1 MAKTPVPEKEKA
13 LVRLMRLCATR
24 ECCRS
29 DLRRKLA
36 DLPEADADAIMEKL
50 AREGFVD
57 DARYARAFARD
68 KSALQGWGSLKI
80 KLALQRK
87 GIGSADIAAAL
98 AEIDA
103 QAAAAKREQV
113 LGAKWKTLQQEP
125 DPARREAKFFRYAL
139 GRGYGYE
146 EIKRM
151 YDQLRRDQND

>member
-1 MAKTPVPEKEKA
+1 MAKPPVPEKEKA

-87 GIGSADIAAAL
+87 AIDAAAIAAAL
-98 AEIDA
+98 EEIDGK
-103 QAAAAKREQV
+103 AAEARMEQV
-113 LGAKWKTLQQEP
+113 LRAKWKTLAREE
-125 DPARREAKFFRYAL
+125 DPARKEARFFRYAL
-139 GRGYGYE
+139 SRGYGYQ

-151 YDQLRRDQND
+151 YDHLRRD

>member
-1 MAKTPVPEKEKA
+1 MAKPPVPEKEKA

-57 DARYARAFARD
+57 DARYAQAFARD

-87 GIGSADIAAAL
+87 AIDAAAIAAAL
-98 AEIDA
+98 EEIDGK
-103 QAAAAKREQV
+103 AAEARMEQV
-113 LGAKWKTLQQEP
+113 LRAKWKTLAREE
-125 DPARREAKFFRYAL
+125 DPARKEARFFRYAL
-139 GRGYGYE
+139 SRGYGYQ

-151 YDQLRRDQND
+151 YDHLRRD

>member
-1 MAKTPVPEKEKA
+1 MEKDV
-13 LVRLMRLCATR
+13 LLGRMMRLCAAR
-24 ECCRS
+24 EYCTG
-29 DLRRKLA
+29 DLRRKLTA
-36 DLPEADADAIMEKL
+36 LPPAEADKVMDTL
-50 AREGFVD
+50 CREGYVD

-87 GIGSADIAAAL
+87 GIGTAAIAAAL

-103 QAAAAKREQV
+103 QAAAAKRGQV